1 MKPQATRAPRGDP
14 PCPLSSASVI
24 PARTI
29 AIPLAAGGILVL
41 ATKLRLAQ
49 QRAVTGDLP
58 RLVAFPDPPARVP
71 FLDVLAWPAAVDR
84 LQLSLLLSL
93 LTVAAVGLLVRR
105 ALPEG
110 GRLVGMGL
118 AALCPTLVITGSVSS
133 PHVLLILCACGASL
147 ALIEVLR
154 SNRRSPPLVLAAAT
168 TALLISDW
176 PAASPVLAWIGW
188 LLFFRPRWLA
198 PRRTRRALIGL
209 GMGSVL
215 PAFAYAGIMY
225 AGAQPAEVL
234 GRAHFPVG
242 AEAARQLLG
251 SISGLWLGM
260 STAGGLTAD
269 VLIGLLLIGL
279 AILGWKRAHRA
290 GAPAWASV
298 LLVGSLG
305 ALVPAL
311 AIHQALPFAAYKNVW
326 FMTPMLLTLSVAAF
340 WPIVQF
346 QAEHP
351 ADSPEPV
358 PTRSAASLLVGA
370 LTMRS
375 FLCLAGV
382 GLLSLSSCTDQ
393 DGDGWTTQSGDCDDN
408 NEAIHPGAPESWDD
422 GIDNDCDGTT
432 DWSDDYVLLAEA
444 EPNDSS
450 LGSCFAPEGQ
460 DLGRIAGSSLLTR
473 IDGRIETVVDQ
484 SYEEGDRDCYAF
496 RLPTVEDHPRLTI
509 HLSWDDAESD
519 LDLALQ
525 GLWEGVQ
532 VGFAQSQASGPGPEF
547 LVSSSGFDSGAPLWL
562 WVVGY
567 DGPPTDYRVDLVL
580 R

>member
-1 MKPQATRAPRGDP
+1 MA
-14 PCPLSSASVI
+14 
-24 PARTI
+24 
-29 AIPLAAGGILVL
+29 LAAV
-41 ATKLRLAQ
+41 
-49 QRAVTGDLP
+49 
-58 RLVAFPDPPARVP
+58 
-71 FLDVLAWPAAVDR
+71 
-84 LQLSLLLSL
+84 
-93 LTVAAVGLLVRR
+93 
-105 ALPEG
+105 
-110 GRLVGMGL
+110 
-118 AALCPTLVITGSVSS
+118 CPTLVITGSVFS

-154 SNRRSPPLVLAAAT
+154 TDREALPLVLAAAT

-188 LLFFRPRWLA
+188 LLFFRPQWLA
-198 PRRTRRALIGL
+198 PRRARRAVIGL
-209 GMGSVL
+209 IAGCVL
-215 PAFAYAGIMY
+215 PVVAYVWIMY

-234 GRAHFPVG
+234 GAALFPIG
-242 AEAARQLLG
+242 GEAAKQLLG

-260 STAGGLTAD
+260 STAGSLTTE
-269 VLIGLLLIGL
+269 IFTGLLLIGL
-279 AILGWKRAHRA
+279 AVRGWKRAHRA

-311 AIHQALPFAAYKNVW
+311 AIHQALPFAAYKNLW

-346 QAEHP
+346 QTENP
-351 ADSPEPV
+351 ADNPGPV
-358 PTRSAASLLVGA
+358 ATRSVPCLLIGGLTLRSLLC
-370 LTMRS
+370 
-375 FLCLAGV
+375 FIGV
-382 GLLSLSSCTDQ
+382 GLLSLSACTDQ

-408 NEAIHPGAPESWDD
+408 NETINPGAPESWDD
-422 GIDNDCDGTT
+422 GIDNDCDGEI
-432 DWSDDYVLLAEA
+432 DWSADYVLLAEA

-532 VGFAQSQASGPGPEF
+532 VGFAQSQASGPGPEY

>member
-1 MKPQATRAPRGDP
+1 
-14 PCPLSSASVI
+14 
-24 PARTI
+24 
-29 AIPLAAGGILVL
+29 
-41 ATKLRLAQ
+41 
-49 QRAVTGDLP
+49 
-58 RLVAFPDPPARVP
+58 
-71 FLDVLAWPAAVDR
+71 VDR

-93 LTVAAVGLLVRR
+93 LTVAAVGILVRR

-110 GRLVGMGL
+110 GRLLGMAL
-118 AALCPTLVITGSVSS
+118 AAVCPTLVITGSVFS

-154 SNRRSPPLVLAAAT
+154 TDGQALPLVLAGAT
-168 TALLISDW
+168 TTLLISDW

-188 LLFFRPRWLA
+188 LLFFRPEWLA
-198 PRRTRRALIGL
+198 PRRARRALTGL
-209 GMGSVL
+209 IAGCVL
-215 PAFAYAGIMY
+215 PLFAYVGIMY

-234 GRAHFPVG
+234 GAAQFPVG
-242 AEAARQLLG
+242 AEAVKELLG

-260 STAGGLTAD
+260 STGGSPTTE
-269 VLIGLLLIGL
+269 VCIGLVLVGL
-279 AILGWKRAHRA
+279 AVRGWKRAHRA

-346 QAEHP
+346 QTEDP
-351 ADSPEPV
+351 
-358 PTRSAASLLVGA
+358 RGQQSAAAITSSALGLLTGVLTLRTLLLLCCMSLL
-370 LTMRS
+370 
-375 FLCLAGV
+375 
-382 GLLSLSSCTDQ
+382 GLSACTDQ

-408 NEAIHPGAPESWDD
+408 DETINPGAPESWDD
-422 GIDNDCDGTT
+422 GIDNDCDGET
-432 DWSDDYVLLAEA
+432 DWSADYVLLAEA

-473 IDGRIETVVDQ
+473 IDGRVETVVDQ

-496 RLPTVEDHPRLTI
+496 RLPPVEDHPRLTI

-532 VGFAQSQASGPGPEF
+532 VGFAQSQASGPGPEY